1 MRHDV
6 KIIGDAIRAAV
17 DAALAARLADIQ
29 QQIQRGLADVQGVE
43 QRTLSVVMEK
53 AGRWG
58 AVEALLSEMEQ
69 KLATH
74 ADAIVDI
81 TAAVASIPVGR
92 DGKDGKDGIDGK
104 DGLDGAHGKD
114 GAPGR
119 DGKDGIN
126 GKDGA
131 DGRDGVDGKDGING
145 KDGADGRDALELDIV
160 DAIDPQKAYPRG
172 TVAAYRGGLIKA
184 TRRTGPIGESLS
196 AAGWRVILRG
206 VAQTEVVPSDDLRT
220 LGIRLTHTDGEVVE
234 QTLRS
239 PSLLYRGVFREGDQ
253 YDGGDAVTFGGSLWV
268 ALRATTTK
276 PGDGSPDWRLA
287 VKKGR
292 DGRDAK

>member
-92 DGKDGKDGIDGK
+92 DGKDGK

-268 ALRATTTK
+268 ALCATTTK

>member
-58 AVEALLSEMEQ
+58 AVEALLSDLEQ
-69 KLATH
+69 KVATH

-92 DGKDGKDGIDGK
+92 DGKDGK

-268 ALRATTTK
+268 ALCATTTK

>member
-6 KIIGDAIRAAV
+6 KTIGDAIRAAV

-92 DGKDGKDGIDGK
+92 DGKDGVDGIDGK

>member
-6 KIIGDAIRAAV
+6 KTIGDAIRAAV

-92 DGKDGKDGIDGK
+92 DGKDGIN
-104 DGLDGAHGKD
+104 GKD
-114 GAPGR
+114 GADGR
-119 DGKDGIN
+119 DGVDGKDGIN

-145 KDGADGRDALELDIV
+145 KDGADGRDALELDIL
-160 DAIDPQKAYPRG
+160 DTIDPQKAYPRG

-184 TRRTGPIGESLS
+184 SRRTGPIGESLS

>member
-92 DGKDGKDGIDGK
+92 DGKDGKDG
-104 DGLDGAHGKD
+104 LM
-114 GAPGR
+114 APTA
-119 DGKDGIN
+119 KT
-126 GKDGA
+126 A
-131 DGRDGVDGKDGING
+131 
-145 KDGADGRDALELDIV
+145 
-160 DAIDPQKAYPRG
+160 PR
-172 TVAAYRGGLIKA
+172 
-184 TRRTGPIGESLS
+184 S
-196 AAGWRVILRG
+196 
-206 VAQTEVVPSDDLRT
+206 
-220 LGIRLTHTDGEVVE
+220 
-234 QTLRS
+234 
-239 PSLLYRGVFREGDQ
+239 
-253 YDGGDAVTFGGSLWV
+253 
-268 ALRATTTK
+268 
-276 PGDGSPDWRLA
+276 
-287 VKKGR
+287 
-292 DGRDAK
+292 

>member
-58 AVEALLSEMEQ
+58 AVEALLSDLEQ
-69 KLATH
+69 KVATH

-92 DGKDGKDGIDGK
+92 DGKDGK

>member
-58 AVEALLSEMEQ
+58 AVEALLSDLEQ
-69 KLATH
+69 KVATH
-74 ADAIVDI
+74 AEAIAEI
-81 TAAVASIPVGR
+81 GRAVAAIPAGR
-92 DGKDGKDGIDGK
+92 DGVDGRDGIDGK
-104 DGLDGAHGKD
+104 DGQ
-114 GAPGR
+114 
-119 DGKDGIN
+119 
-126 GKDGA
+126 
-131 DGRDGVDGKDGING
+131 
-145 KDGADGRDALELDIV
+145 DGRDALELDIL
-160 DAIDPQKAYPRG
+160 DPIDPQRSYPRG
-172 TVAAYRGGLIKA
+172 TVAVYQGGLIKA
-184 TRRTGPIGESLS
+184 ERRTGPITGSLA

-206 VAQTEVVPSDDLRT
+206 VAGTEVEPSDDLRT
-220 LGIRLTHTDGEVVE
+220 LSIRVTHTDGEVVE
-234 QTLRS
+234 RTLRS

-253 YDGGDAVTFGGSLWV
+253 YDGGDAVTYGGSLWV

>member
-1 MRHDV
+1 
-6 KIIGDAIRAAV
+6 
-17 DAALAARLADIQ
+17 
-29 QQIQRGLADVQGVE
+29 
-43 QRTLSVVMEK
+43 MEK

-92 DGKDGKDGIDGK
+92 DGKDGIN
-104 DGLDGAHGKD
+104 GKD
-114 GAPGR
+114 GADGR
-119 DGKDGIN
+119 DGVDGKDGIN

-145 KDGADGRDALELDIV
+145 KDGADGRDALELDIL
-160 DAIDPQKAYPRG
+160 DTIDPQKSYPRG

-184 TRRTGPIGESLS
+184 TRRTGPIGDSLS

>member
-58 AVEALLSEMEQ
+58 AVEALLSDLEQ
-69 KLATH
+69 KVATH

-92 DGKDGKDGIDGK
+92 DGKDGKDG
-104 DGLDGAHGKD
+104 LDGAHGKD

-119 DGKDGIN
+119 
-126 GKDGA
+126 
-131 DGRDGVDGKDGING
+131 DGKDGING

>member
-1 MRHDV
+1 MPHDI
-6 KIIGDAIRAAV
+6 KAIGDAIRAAV
-17 DAALAARLADIQ
+17 DAALSQRFAEMKARVD
-29 QQIQRGLADVQGVE
+29 RGLRDVSGVE
-43 QRTLSVVMEK
+43 QRIMQTVIAETCK
-53 AGRWG
+53 WA
-58 AVEALLSEMEQ
+58 AVEKMLGDVVHNVQRLHS
-69 KLATH
+69 TY
-74 ADAIVDI
+74 ADQISAIAESV
-81 TAAVASIPVGR
+81 AAISS
-92 DGKDGKDGIDGK
+92 GIDGK
-104 DGLDGAHGKD
+104 DGRDGLDGKD
-114 GAPGR
+114 GAPGT
-119 DGKDGIN
+119 
-126 GKDGA
+126 
-131 DGRDGVDGKDGING
+131 DGR
-145 KDGADGRDALELDIV
+145 DGRDALELEILDG
-160 DAIDPQKAYPRG
+160 IDPQKAYPRG

>member
-58 AVEALLSEMEQ
+58 AVEALLSDLEQ
-69 KLATH
+69 KVATH

-92 DGKDGKDGIDGK
+92 DGKDGK

-253 YDGGDAVTFGGSLWV
+253 YDGGDAVTYGGSLWV

>member
-1 MRHDV
+1 
-6 KIIGDAIRAAV
+6 
-17 DAALAARLADIQ
+17 
-29 QQIQRGLADVQGVE
+29 
-43 QRTLSVVMEK
+43 
-53 AGRWG
+53 
-58 AVEALLSEMEQ
+58 
-69 KLATH
+69 
-74 ADAIVDI
+74 
-81 TAAVASIPVGR
+81 
-92 DGKDGKDGIDGK
+92 
-104 DGLDGAHGKD
+104 
-114 GAPGR
+114 
-119 DGKDGIN
+119 
-126 GKDGA
+126 
-131 DGRDGVDGKDGING
+131 VDGKDGING
-145 KDGADGRDALELDIV
+145 KDGADGRDALELDIL
-160 DAIDPQKAYPRG
+160 DAIDQQKAYPRG

>member
-6 KIIGDAIRAAV
+6 KTIGDAIRAAV

-92 DGKDGKDGIDGK
+92 DGKDGIN
-104 DGLDGAHGKD
+104 GKD
-114 GAPGR
+114 GADGR
-119 DGKDGIN
+119 DGVDGKDGIN

-145 KDGADGRDALELDIV
+145 KDGADGRDALELDIL
-160 DAIDPQKAYPRG
+160 DTIDPQKAYPRG

>member
-6 KIIGDAIRAAV
+6 KTIGDAIRAAV

-43 QRTLSVVMEK
+43 QRTLSVMEK

-92 DGKDGKDGIDGK
+92 DGKDGIN
-104 DGLDGAHGKD
+104 GKD
-114 GAPGR
+114 GADGR
-119 DGKDGIN
+119 DGVDGKDGIN

-145 KDGADGRDALELDIV
+145 KDGADGRDALELDIL
-160 DAIDPQKAYPRG
+160 DTIDPQKSYPRG

-184 TRRTGPIGESLS
+184 TRRTGPIGDSLS

-220 LGIRLTHTDGEVVE
+220 LDIRLTHTDGEVVE

>member
-6 KIIGDAIRAAV
+6 KTIGDAIRAAV

-92 DGKDGKDGIDGK
+92 DGKDGK

>member
-53 AGRWG
+53 AGRLG
-58 AVEALLSEMEQ
+58 AVEALLSDLEQ
-69 KLATH
+69 KVATH
-74 ADAIVDI
+74 AGAIVDI

-104 DGLDGAHGKD
+104 DGH
-114 GAPGR
+114 
-119 DGKDGIN
+119 DGI
-126 GKDGA
+126 D
-131 DGRDGVDGKDGING
+131 G
-145 KDGADGRDALELDIV
+145 KDGADGRDALEVDILDT
-160 DAIDPQKAYPRG
+160 IDPQKAYPRG

-253 YDGGDAVTFGGSLWV
+253 YDGGDAVTYGGSLWV

>member
-58 AVEALLSEMEQ
+58 AVEALLSDLEQ
-69 KLATH
+69 KVATH

-92 DGKDGKDGIDGK
+92 DGKDGKDGK
-104 DGLDGAHGKD
+104 DGH
-114 GAPGR
+114 
-119 DGKDGIN
+119 DGID

-131 DGRDGVDGKDGING
+131 DGRVGRDGKDGKDGKDGHDGIDG
-145 KDGADGRDALELDIV
+145 KDGADGRDALEVDILDT
-160 DAIDPQKAYPRG
+160 IDPQKAYPRG

-253 YDGGDAVTFGGSLWV
+253 YDGGDAVTYGGSLWV

>member
-58 AVEALLSEMEQ
+58 AVEALLSDLEQ
-69 KLATH
+69 KVATH

-92 DGKDGKDGIDGK
+92 DGKDGIDGK
-104 DGLDGAHGKD
+104 DGH
-114 GAPGR
+114 
-119 DGKDGIN
+119 DGI
-126 GKDGA
+126 D
-131 DGRDGVDGKDGING
+131 G
-145 KDGADGRDALELDIV
+145 KDGADGRDALEVDILDT
-160 DAIDPQKAYPRG
+160 IDPQKAYPRG

>member
-104 DGLDGAHGKD
+104 DGHDGI
-114 GAPGR
+114 
-119 DGKDGIN
+119 DGKDGHDGID

-131 DGRDGVDGKDGING
+131 DGRDGKDGIDG
-145 KDGADGRDALELDIV
+145 KDGADGRDALEVDILDT
-160 DAIDPQKAYPRG
+160 IDPQKAYPRG

>member
-6 KIIGDAIRAAV
+6 KTIGDAIRAAV

-92 DGKDGKDGIDGK
+92 DGKDG
-104 DGLDGAHGKD
+104 
-114 GAPGR
+114 
-119 DGKDGIN
+119 IN

-145 KDGADGRDALELDIV
+145 KDGADGRDALELDIL
-160 DAIDPQKAYPRG
+160 DTIDPQKSYPRG

-184 TRRTGPIGESLS
+184 TRRTGPIGDSLS

>member
-145 KDGADGRDALELDIV
+145 KDGADGRDALELDIL
-160 DAIDPQKAYPRG
+160 DAIDQQKAYPRG

>member
-53 AGRWG
+53 AGRLG
-58 AVEALLSEMEQ
+58 AVEALLSDLEQ
-69 KLATH
+69 KVATH
-74 ADAIVDI
+74 AGAIVDI

-104 DGLDGAHGKD
+104 DGHDGI
-114 GAPGR
+114 
-119 DGKDGIN
+119 DGKDGHDGID

-131 DGRDGVDGKDGING
+131 DGRDGKDGIDG
-145 KDGADGRDALELDIV
+145 KDGADGRDALEVDILDT
-160 DAIDPQKAYPRG
+160 IDPQKAYPRG

>member
-58 AVEALLSEMEQ
+58 AVEALLSDLEQ
-69 KLATH
+69 KVATH

-92 DGKDGKDGIDGK
+92 DGKDGKDGK
-104 DGLDGAHGKD
+104 DGH
-114 GAPGR
+114 
-119 DGKDGIN
+119 DGI
-126 GKDGA
+126 D
-131 DGRDGVDGKDGING
+131 G
-145 KDGADGRDALELDIV
+145 KDGADGRDALELEILDG
-160 DAIDPQKAYPRG
+160 IDPQKAYPRG

>member
-6 KIIGDAIRAAV
+6 KTIGDAIRAAV

-92 DGKDGKDGIDGK
+92 DGKDGK

-268 ALRATTTK
+268 ALCATTTK

>member
-6 KIIGDAIRAAV
+6 KTIGDAIRAAV

-114 GAPGR
+114 GGQCK
-119 DGKDGIN
+119 G
-126 GKDGA
+126 DGA
-131 DGRDGVDGKDGING
+131 AGETDH
-145 KDGADGRDALELDIV
+145 
-160 DAIDPQKAYPRG
+160 
-172 TVAAYRGGLIKA
+172 GLSPCA
-184 TRRTGPIGESLS
+184 GQNRRSVVNE
-196 AAGWRVILRG
+196 RVIR
-206 VAQTEVVPSDDLRT
+206 
-220 LGIRLTHTDGEVVE
+220 
-234 QTLRS
+234 
-239 PSLLYRGVFREGDQ
+239 
-253 YDGGDAVTFGGSLWV
+253 
-268 ALRATTTK
+268 
-276 PGDGSPDWRLA
+276 
-287 VKKGR
+287 
-292 DGRDAK
+292 